1 MSGGGHVII
10 RQRIATAANDSTVLD
25 HCDQNKRS
33 KLVSI
38 LAKDPANWTSGEFRF
53 VVRRV
58 EEAHDN
64 QC

>member
-10 RQRIATAANDSTVLD
+10 RSQVRDIADTSVVLD
-25 HCDQNKRS
+25 FCDQNKKP

-38 LAKDPANWTSGEFRF
+38 LAKDPANWTVGEFRF
-53 VVRRV
+53 VLRRI